1 MRVPFEEMKA
11 EIARVFRKCGMAED
25 KAELCATVHAESS
38 RDGIYSH
45 GANRVSRFFN
55 YVQDGWVDVNAE
67 PVLEKSFGAM
77 AVYNGNLGPGITNS
91 LFCTDRAI
99 ELAKEHG
106 IGMVG
111 LRNTTHWMRGGTY
124 GLYAARKGYVAIA
137 WTNTESCMPPW
148 GGAEPKLGNN
158 PYVMACPG
166 DDGEPIMMDM
176 AMSQYAYGKLQV
188 TRQAGKKLPYPGG
201 FDKDGNLTDEPGP
214 IEESM
219 RILPMGYWKGSSFA
233 FMLDVLGAILTD
245 GIGAAD
251 IDKIG
256 KGSCGGA
263 SQVFMIIDPSRLTEA
278 KKISETIRK
287 AKAHIKSSKLAQGER
302 GIWYPGEDY
311 VLAKKENTEQGVFV
325 DDEVW
330 NEIKGL

>member
-11 EIARVFRKCGMAED
+11 EIKRVFTKCGMSED
-25 KAELCATVHAESS
+25 RAELCAAIHAESS

-45 GANRVSRFFN
+45 GANRVPRFFN
-55 YVQDGWVDVNAE
+55 YVRDGWVDVNAG
-67 PVLEKSFGAM
+67 PVLEKSFGALS
-77 AVYNGNLGPGITNS
+77 VYNGNLGPGITNA
-91 LFCTDRAI
+91 LYCTDRAI

-106 IGMVG
+106 IGLVG

-124 GLYAARKGYVAIA
+124 GLYAARKGYVAVS

-166 DDGEPIMMDM
+166 DDGEPVMIDM

-188 TRQAGKKLPYPGG
+188 VRQAGKKLPYPGG

-233 FMLDVLGAILTD
+233 FMLDVLGAVLSD

-263 SQVFMIIDPSRLTEA
+263 SQIFIIIDPSRLTEA
-278 KKISETIRK
+278 GKIRETIAK
-287 AKAHIKSSKLAQGER
+287 AKAYIKSSALAQGER

-311 VLAKKENTEQGVFV
+311 VLAKKENSEKGVFV
-325 DDEVW
+325 DDGVW
-330 NEIKGL
+330 KEIKAL